1 MDLEYPR
8 FAWCGDGCLF
18 VEFGDGIDLT
28 INSMVRALGRDIH
41 SLAPGWLVETVPTY
55 RSLAIYIDPW
65 ESPREEVE
73 ELARSICQSLEPG
86 PVRAGPVLEIPVCY
100 GGEFGPDMKRVSE
113 HTGLS
118 PEDVIA
124 IHSGSCYHVFM
135 MGFTPGFPYLGGM
148 DRRLETPRLP
158 NPRTVIPEGSVG
170 IAGKQT
176 GIYPITSPGGWN
188 LVGRTPLRLFDQ
200 EREAPFLLEAGM
212 NIVFVPISA
221 ETFETILSERGSTG
235 L

>member
-1 MDLEYPR
+1 M
-8 FAWCGDGCLF
+8 
-18 VEFGDGIDLT
+18 
-28 INSMVRALGRDIH
+28 
-41 SLAPGWLVETVPTY
+41 WL
-55 RSLAIYIDPW
+55 
-65 ESPREEVE
+65 
-73 ELARSICQSLEPG
+73 
-86 PVRAGPVLEIPVCY
+86 
-100 GGEFGPDMKRVSE
+100 
-113 HTGLS
+113 
-118 PEDVIA
+118 
-124 IHSGSCYHVFM
+124 CYHVFM